1 MKKEGKTM
9 SQTVP
14 KPTMTLMEAIDAM
27 RDGFEKGYGRLLTEE
42 EAVQWVDEIREDL
55 KQRGEL

>member
-1 MKKEGKTM
+1 MNKEGKTM
-9 SQTVP
+9 SQTLP
-14 KPTMTLMEAIDAM
+14 KPTMTLMEAVDAI
-27 RDGFEKGYGRLLTEE
+27 RDDFKKEYGDLLTEE